1 MKSNK
6 KKINSW
12 LDGSAVVKNIFQK
25 NSLLLVIIFFM
36 SLFLIWNNH
45 YTEKTVRKIN
55 KYNREIEELRYIH
68 LSTTNELTS
77 ISRPSSVARI
87 LKETGIKESKT
98 PPTKIMILKNNE

>member
-1 MKSNK
+1 M
-6 KKINSW
+6 KINFNNL
-12 LDGSAVVKNIFQK
+12 LDGSFVIKDVFQK
-25 NSLLLVIIFFM
+25 NRLLLAVIFFM

-77 ISRPSSVARI
+77 INRASSVARI
-87 LKETGIKESKT
+87 LEGTGIKEST
-98 PPTKIMILKNNE
+98 VPPTKITVTAPTEK